1 MRRLAFLAVFFTT
14 APAAAQD
21 TVYTEIGRGPVVEF
35 LKTGRNAHTAAFA
48 SMSEVIEHSTRHMVE
63 SGLRAMAVY
72 LKSLDSEARP
82 APARPDDAVMAAG
95 AAIHFDNCS
104 ACHVSDG
111 SGVARFFAPLAGSA
125 KAKANDG
132 DATTVVRVILEG
144 ARGVTT
150 GARPSPPAMPAY
162 GWKLTDA
169 QVAAVATHV
178 RMSWG
183 NRGGAVTASDVAR
196 LRARLAAGLG
206 PDRRDRRPSLLPL
219 LNPKLTA
226 PRHGDGAGKTA
237 RFLAGSGRHVRLGK
251 FG

>member
-1 MRRLAFLAVFFTT
+1 MRRLAFLAVFLTT

-63 SGLRAMAVY
+63 SGLCAMAVY

-125 KAKANDG
+125 KANDG
-132 DATTVVRVILEG
+132 DATTVGRVILEG
-144 ARGVTT
+144 AR
-150 GARPSPPAMPAY
+150 PSLLAMPAY

-169 QVAAVATHV
+169 QVAAVTTHV

-206 PDRRDRRPSLLPL
+206 PD
-219 LNPKLTA
+219 
-226 PRHGDGAGKTA
+226 
-237 RFLAGSGRHVRLGK
+237 
-251 FG
+251 